1 MNMDKNFKNTL
12 EYLIGAYAL
21 QLPSIKLN
29 SVDDTIH
36 FNPTYSIDSFYWN
49 SVNFTFYPKQN
60 LYIIDRDTEADYF
73 VNGRNPFTIK
83 NKITD
88 NYHQFLLT
96 DVISETLNDYSILI
110 FTSKNGQYKCEVREL
125 CKEASI
131 EYLKKLSKGLN

>member
-1 MNMDKNFKNTL
+1 MDKNFKNTL
-12 EYLIGAYAL
+12 EYLTGAFAL
-21 QLPSIKLN
+21 KPN
-29 SVDDTIH
+29 SVGDNIP

-49 SVNFTFYPKQN
+49 SVNFTFYPKQS
-60 LYIIDRDTEADYF
+60 LYIINKDAKVDYF
-73 VNGRNPFTIK
+73 VDGRNPFTIK
-83 NKITD
+83 NKRTG

-131 EYLKKLSKGLN
+131 EYLKKLLKGLN